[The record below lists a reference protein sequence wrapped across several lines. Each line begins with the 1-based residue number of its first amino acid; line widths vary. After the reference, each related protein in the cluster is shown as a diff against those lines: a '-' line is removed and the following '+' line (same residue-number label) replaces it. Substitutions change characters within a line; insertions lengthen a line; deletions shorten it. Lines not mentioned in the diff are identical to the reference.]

1 MRTVVAVLAF
11 GAVTVAPLSADAQP
25 LREASKVSIEV
36 LADAAFPT
44 SKLGDAELDAG
55 FGFGANLRLRLQTH
69 LLAYAGWEWHKFAT
83 EELVASQALDVE
95 ETGYTFGVRFEHPFR
110 VESTS
115 ATRPGY
121 WLKAG
126 GLWNHLEIEDED
138 GEIIADTGHGLGWE
152 AGAGVTFP
160 LGSRLAFAP
169 GVRYRTLNRDLTIAS
184 TTRSVTLTYVA
195 ATVGLTIAF

>member
-11 GAVTVAPLSADAQP
+11 GAVAVTPWAGQAQP
-25 LREASKVSIEV
+25 LREASRVSIEV
-36 LADAAFPT
+36 LVDGAFPT
-44 SKLGDAELDAG
+44 SKLGLAELDAG
-55 FGFGANLRLRLQTH
+55 LGMGANVRVRLQPH

-83 EELVASQALDVE
+83 EELVASQAVDVE
-95 ETGYTFGVRFEHPFR
+95 ETGYTFGVRFEQPFR
-110 VESTS
+110 GESATTS
-115 ATRPGY
+115 APGY
-121 WLKAG
+121 WLRAG
-126 GLWNHLEIEDED
+126 GMWNHLEIEDDE

-169 GVRYRTLNRDLTIAS
+169 GVRYRTLSRDLTIAS
-184 TTRSVTLTYVA
+184 STRSVTLSYVA